1 MILTRLRRFERIGFI
16 EMLKFLEKYDRLISI
31 LILISSI
38 ILSVG
43 VLFIP
48 LNPDKLAVYGYGGV
62 FIVTLLGAATLFI
75 PGPTMVVTFVIGSL
89 LNPIIVSLIAGLGSA
104 IGESTGYAAGYAS
117 RSLITAKE
125 TKSTWYHRI
134 FRWMGSHPF
143 LTIFILDAIPNLI
156 GDIAGLIAGRIK
168 YSYYKFLLAG
178 FLGKTIRFAISAY
191 LGFGFGHFIL
201 PK

>member
-1 MILTRLRRFERIGFI
+1 
-16 EMLKFLEKYDRLISI
+16 MLKFLERYDKFISISI
-31 LILISSI
+31 LTSSI

-48 LNPDKLAVYGYGGV
+48 LKPDELAAYGYGGV

-75 PGPTMVVTFVIGSL
+75 PGPTMVVTFVIGSV
-89 LNPIIVSLIAGLGSA
+89 LNPLIVSIVAGLGSA

-117 RSLITAKE
+117 RSLITPKE
-125 TKSTWYHRI
+125 RNSTWYYRI
-134 FRWMGSHPF
+134 FQWMATHPF
-143 LTIFILDAIPNLI
+143 LTIFLLDAIPNLL

-168 YSYYKFLLAG
+168 YSYYKFLFAS
-178 FLGKTIRFAISAY
+178 FLGKSIRFSISAY
-191 LGFGFGHFIL
+191 LGFGFGHFIS